1 MNELIKFQKQ
11 RIEAL
16 ERLNAMRLDLISEQ
30 AKIID
35 EMTYK
40 AKNAQARYNMLV
52 RNIDVIEVI
61 DAVYEIPIKN

>member
-61 DAVYEIPIKN
+61 DAVYEIPIKK

>member
-52 RNIDVIEVI
+52 RNIEVI
-61 DAVYEIPIKN
+61 DAEFEKPIKN